1 MSDWLGK
8 TLGKVNIE
16 SLIAR
21 GGMAEVYLGT
31 HSTLNK
37 KVAVKVMRGQMDED
51 AEAIM
56 RFKREAQAS
65 QVCVTRTSSKCSIT
79 ILLTGSLIWSW
90 NMFQAHPWPLI

>member
-37 KVAVKVMRGQMDED
+37 KVAVKVMRGQIDDDE
-51 AEAIM
+51 ETIM
-56 RFKREAQAS
+56 RFKREA
-65 QVCVTRTSSKCSIT
+65 
-79 ILLTGSLIWSW
+79 
-90 NMFQAHPWPLI
+90 